1 MSTLK
6 QAKGRCGG
14 DVFLTT
20 LHSTQ
25 RAGTALQPGQR
36 SAVGHAVTLLTA
48 PTVTGALSD
57 PRSGLVTTGSNIT
70 ATTQA
75 F

>member
-20 LHSTQ
+20 LHTTQ

-36 SAVGHAVTLLTA
+36 SAVGHAVTRLTA
-48 PTVTGALSD
+48 PAVAVSD